1 MPQKPTDG
9 SLAFFDEQ
17 IEALK
22 THTPAALEGF
32 DPKGIHQARVATRRL
47 KAGLE
52 LLHELVGKAA
62 KPLDRAGKKL
72 RRRLG
77 PLRDLDVMIDSLQSY
92 HAPLRLQPALDW
104 TARQLIV
111 ARDQARERDKSKG
124 KPAAKML
131 EPFDA
136 WWTLRHELE
145 GTHDAVRS
153 MLSTKLHEGYDAF
166 AEVAGWVCGTTDVP
180 ADKQPVDV
188 HELRIDGK
196 LLRYT
201 LEIAHAAGVRIPKSV
216 FKTFKSMQES
226 LGAWHDDVVLAE
238 ETMRRAL
245 ETELP
250 LHDPELAG
258 LVMDLAKRFLKDSI
272 RELNRFKAQWKR
284 SGEKI
289 GRTLRQRVP
298 LSRDVSDRIEAL
310 KPKVDALA
318 EQINELQTD
327 LDPPPTPR
335 SESQA
340 PVSTDVPQD
349 AKA

>member
-1 MPQKPTDG
+1 MEARRYHSFMRQKPTDG

-17 IEALK
+17 IDALR
-22 THTPAALEGF
+22 THAPAALDAF

-52 LLHELVGKAA
+52 LLKELVGKDAR
-62 KPLDRAGKKL
+62 PLDRAGKKL

-92 HAPLRLQPALDW
+92 QAPLRLQPAVDW

-111 ARDQARERDKSKG
+111 ARDAAREKDKSKG

-131 EPFDA
+131 EPFDG
-136 WWTLRHELE
+136 WWSVRHGLE
-145 GTHDAVRS
+145 GTHEAVRS
-153 MLSTKLHEGYDAF
+153 LLSGKLHEAYDEF
-166 AEVAGWVCGTTDVP
+166 AKVAGWVCGTTEVP

-201 LEIAHAAGVRIPKSV
+201 FEIASAHGIRIPKSV

-245 ETELP
+245 DAELP
-250 LHDPELAG
+250 LHDPDLAG
-258 LVMDLAKRFLKDSI
+258 RVMDLAKLFLKDSI
-272 RELNRFKAQWKR
+272 RELNRFRTQWKR

-289 GRTLRQRVP
+289 GATLRQRVP
-298 LSRDVSDRIEAL
+298 LNRDVAEVI
-310 KPKVDALA
+310 KPKVEALV
-318 EQINELQTD
+318 EQVSELQTD
-327 LDPPPTPR
+327 LDRPATPQT
-335 SESQA
+335 E
-340 PVSTDVPQD
+340 STDTVS
-349 AKA
+349 